1 MGAYLVPAAVRL
13 GYFKKAQER
22 VLQAPLFGQGLA
34 LENDGQ
40 KEEAVVSHGEF
51 AVEREAEEGMLVL
64 EDPDEVEVED
74 KLWLN
79 VFEE

>member
-13 GYFKKAQER
+13 CYFEKGQER